1 MSDLTSPSE
10 IRTIMRR
17 YNFRTRKSLGQN
29 FLADGNIV
37 KKIASAAQIAS
48 GDLVVEIGPG
58 LGTLTRELAAGAQ
71 RVVCVEVDEALLPI
85 LRETL
90 DDLDNV
96 SLIHG
101 DAMKVDFDRIAASAS
116 EGLWG
121 HGAKKYKLA
130 ANLPYY
136 ITTPLLMRLLTENF
150 NLDLLVIM
158 IQLEVA
164 ARLTASPG
172 SKDYGALSVAVQ
184 YYTVPELVFRVPAS
198 VFIPRP
204 EVDSAVVRLTRR
216 DKPAVAIPDEK
227 LFFKLVKGAF
237 GQRRKTL
244 LNALSGAGLGLN
256 KSVWEEVLRDAGI
269 DPVRRGE
276 TLSLEEF
283 AALTRTCWERI

>member
-1 MSDLTSPSE
+1 
-10 IRTIMRR
+10 MRR

-37 KKIASAAQIAS
+37 RKIAAAAQIAAE
-48 GDLVVEIGPG
+48 DLVVEIGPG
-58 LGTLTRELAAGAQ
+58 LGTLTRELAANAQ

-101 DAMKVDFDRIAASAS
+101 DAMKVDFDHIVASAS
-116 EGLWG
+116 DGLWG

-136 ITTPLLMRLLTENF
+136 ITTPLLMRLLTEKF

-172 SKDYGALSVAVQ
+172 NKDYGALSVAVQ
-184 YYTVPELVFRVPAS
+184 YYTVPEQVFRVPAS

-204 EVDSAVVRLTRR
+204 EVDSAVVRLTKRE
-216 DKPAVAIPDEK
+216 KPAVSVPDEK

-256 KSVWEEVLRDAGI
+256 KGVWEEVLRNAGI
-269 DPVRRGE
+269 DPGRRGE

-283 AALTRTCWERI
+283 AALTRACWERI